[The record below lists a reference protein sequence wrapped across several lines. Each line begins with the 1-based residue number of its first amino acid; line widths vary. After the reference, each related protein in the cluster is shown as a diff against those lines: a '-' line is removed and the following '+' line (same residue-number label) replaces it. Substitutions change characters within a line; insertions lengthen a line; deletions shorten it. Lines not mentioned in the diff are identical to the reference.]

1 MSESN
6 TQPGFWYRHR
16 TAIVTS
22 VVTVST
28 AVSAFYVYKHLQA
41 VQDTVEKQDD
51 ADTTTAPVSKSQ
63 KKKEKLKKKKQAAA
77 AANAATA
84 ANAAASND
92 SDAIEKESPKYP
104 VLPTGEPDFSAI
116 DALSDS
122 EKDKITLQLK
132 ESGNAQFKL
141 KNYDDA
147 IKFYNYAL
155 KIKIDPVFYSNIS
168 ACYVSLNQF
177 DKVIEYCNKALEL
190 KPDYSK
196 VLLRRATAYEQQGNF
211 QDAMFDLS
219 VLSLNNDFN
228 GASIEP
234 ILERNLNSQAM
245 RKLSEMTTDNDID
258 HSLPSDTSL
267 ASFFNMMTPPELTF
281 DNFDKDIEADVILQ
295 NALQALYKFTH
306 DGFEIAS
313 NDFLKAVVSYKDLL
327 KDNNDNKDI
336 EKKSQLEKK
345 LAIALEYNG
354 ILSFMKNDMVTAQEN
369 LNESLQLHPRVKAN
383 VFLAMILADKWATS
397 MIRGGMTQSNEEQ
410 VDNEK
415 LRQQYLAKFDDAIAL
430 DPNNSIIF
438 YHRGQISFIAQE
450 YSDAKSDFTKSIELN
465 PNNCFPYIQLACLAY
480 RENNFTDCEK
490 QFKDATE
497 KFPLSPE
504 IPTFYAELLTDKN
517 DLPEALKQYD
527 IAIKLEQAISQ
538 KENGKIHVGVA
549 PLIGKATIL
558 AKQQPVSPEDF
569 QLATDLFQTA
579 VDKDPRNEQ
588 ALVALAQ
595 LKLQQEDVE
604 TSIDLFEK
612 AAQLCRTN
620 EERLQAITFAE
631 AAKIQKRIRADP
643 VISQRVEEALA
654 QYRAQGLI

>member
-1 MSESN
+1 MSEPNS
-6 TQPGFWYRHR
+6 QPGFWYRHR
-16 TAIVTS
+16 TAIVTT

-28 AVSAFYVYKHLQA
+28 AVSAFYVYKQLQSA
-41 VQDTVEKQDD
+41 KDSGEKQDGTN
-51 ADTTTAPVSKSQ
+51 AAASSATSTPVSKSQ
-63 KKKEKLKKKKQAAA
+63 KKKLKKKKQAAA
-77 AANAATA
+77 AA
-84 ANAAASND
+84 ANANANGTEESKKSD
-92 SDAIEKESPKYP
+92 SAEIEYP
-104 VLPTGEPDFSAI
+104 VLSNGEPDFSAI
-116 DALSDS
+116 DALSGT

-132 ESGNAQFKL
+132 ELGNAQFKL

-155 KIKIDPVFYSNIS
+155 KIKVDPVFYSNIS

-245 RKLSEMTTDNDID
+245 RRLTEMMTKDKEQD

-281 DNFDKDIEADVILQ
+281 DDFDKDIEADVILQ

-313 NDFLKAVVSYKDLL
+313 KDFLKAVVSYKDLL
-327 KDNNDNKDI
+327 KNVNDDN
-336 EKKSQLEKK
+336 EKKTQLEKK

-354 ILSFMKNDMVTAQEN
+354 ILSFMKNNLMTAQDN
-369 LNESLQLHPRVKAN
+369 LKESLELHPRVKAN

-397 MIRGGMTQSNEEQ
+397 MIRGGMTQSNDEQ

-415 LRQQYLAKFDDAIAL
+415 LRQQYLAKFDDAINL
-430 DPNNSIIF
+430 DPTNSIIY

-450 YSDAKSDFTKSIELN
+450 YSSAKSDFTKAIELN
-465 PNNCFPYIQLACLAY
+465 PDNCFPYIQLACLAY
-480 RENNFTDCEK
+480 RENDFKDCER
-490 QFKDATE
+490 QFKEATE

-517 DLPEALKQYD
+517 DLIEAFKQYD
-527 IAIKLEQAISQ
+527 IAIKLEEAMSE

-569 QLATDLFQTA
+569 QIATDLFQTA

-595 LKLQQEDVE
+595 LKLQQEDVD
-604 TSIDLFEK
+604 TSIELFEK
-612 AAQLCRTN
+612 AAQLCRTH